1 MCRTAGRRC
10 PGCGNPQREAL
21 RNAKTSVKRLGDSL
35 DRAEKTASP
44 ERVDELVGKYSDALA
59 RMCEREQAA
68 AGTSTKAAEAGG
80 LPAPAP
86 TRAGEF
92 QSPAAI
98 AHLSWDEVSDLVG
111 ELNGDPE
118 AQEALTVLVDERD
131 AAEQAARKDKAAAE
145 QAAQTA
151 QWQSHPTA
159 PADPEIASLLH
170 SPRRQLTPHERAREE
185 YDNYVYAQYAKCESE
200 LSFMLNKEGQA
211 KGVDTFSLFSGPVSR
226 AKKYG
231 SEELQA
237 WFAANGRHTL
247 ASYRFAMFNWDS
259 DRKAATNARLEG
271 FENVAHTF

>member
-10 PGCGNPQREAL
+10 PGCSNPQREAL
-21 RNAKTSVKRLGDSL
+21 RHAKTSVVRLTGKL
-35 DRAEKTASP
+35 DEAERTGTP
-44 ERVDELVGKYSDALA
+44 ERVDALVGKYSEALT

-68 AGTSTKAAEAGG
+68 AGTSVKAAEVGG

-92 QSPAAI
+92 GSAGAI
-98 AHLSWDEVSDLVG
+98 AHMSWDEVSDLVG
-111 ELNGDPE
+111 ELNSDPD
-118 AQEALTVLVDERD
+118 AQEALLTLIDERD
-131 AAEQAARKDKAAAE
+131 EREQAERKDQAEAE
-145 QAAQTA
+145 QAAQ
-151 QWQSHPTA
+151 WQSYPTT
-159 PADPEIASLLH
+159 PASPEIASLLH

-200 LSFMLNKEGQA
+200 LSFMLNKQGQA
-211 KGVDTFSLFSGPVSR
+211 KGVDTFSLFSGSVSR

-231 SEELQA
+231 SDELQS

-247 ASYRFAMFNWDS
+247 ASYRFAMFNWNS
-259 DRKAATNARLEG
+259 DRKAATNVRLEG